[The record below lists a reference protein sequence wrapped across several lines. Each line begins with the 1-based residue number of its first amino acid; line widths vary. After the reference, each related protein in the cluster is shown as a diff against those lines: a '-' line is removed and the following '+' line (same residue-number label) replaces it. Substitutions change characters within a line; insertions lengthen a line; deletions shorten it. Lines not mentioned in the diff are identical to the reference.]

1 MSEAQQI
8 VSRMWNYCHLLRDEG
23 LSYLEYIEQ
32 LTYLL
37 FLKMAHEK
45 TLPPYSR
52 SSLVPAGCDW
62 PSLLARD
69 GDELEAH
76 YRHVLETLSRSG
88 GTLGVI
94 FRKAQNKI
102 QNPALLR
109 RLVADLIDKEQW
121 TSLDADVRAT
131 PTKGSW
137 RRTPRI
143 PGAGPASTSR
153 PGHSFAPSWR

>member
-45 TLPPYSR
+45 TLPPYNRPSA
-52 SSLVPAGCDW
+52 VPAGCDW

-69 GDELEAH
+69 G
-76 YRHVLETLSRSG
+76 T
-88 GTLGVI
+88 
-94 FRKAQNKI
+94 
-102 QNPALLR
+102 
-109 RLVADLIDKEQW
+109 
-121 TSLDADVRAT
+121 
-131 PTKGSW
+131 SW
-137 RRTPRI
+137 RPTI
-143 PGAGPASTSR
+143 GT
-153 PGHSFAPSWR
+153 SWRASAGAVARLA